1 MAKAKLIVLELPNRP
16 GAAAGATAVLSDAGV
31 NIQSIFGWGPDGV
44 VQLVVDNPRK
54 AAKALAGAGVT
65 YSEANAETA
74 ELPNKPGALNGHL
87 AKLAKKGVNVRSI
100 IATTTKAGRKAV
112 VVWTTD

>member
-1 MAKAKLIVLELPNRP
+1 MAKAKLITLELPNEP
-16 GAAAGATAVLSDAGV
+16 GAAAGVTTVLSDAGV

-54 AAKALAGAGVT
+54 AKKALGDAGIAH
-65 YSEANAETA
+65 SEASAQTA
-74 ELPNKPGALNGHL
+74 ELPNKPGALNSHL